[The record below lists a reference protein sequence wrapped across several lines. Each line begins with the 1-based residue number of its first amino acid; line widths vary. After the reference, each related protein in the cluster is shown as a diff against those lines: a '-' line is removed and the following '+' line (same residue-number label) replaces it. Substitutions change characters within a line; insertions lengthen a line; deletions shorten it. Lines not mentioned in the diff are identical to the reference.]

1 MSVREQI
8 LLTVFGR
15 LAGAFAA
22 GTTPLLTRNAA
33 FAERIDEVDT
43 VWFNLMDGPRVQP
56 TALLGG
62 GWEFDHRARLQIWV
76 RGEDD
81 ADRDQRFDASA
92 SRVAEVLTDDGL
104 DGLVDLCVV
113 EPPEEPAPEV
123 LDFAVGLK
131 VAELPILF
139 LYTAPTEFG

>member
-8 LLTVFGR
+8 LKAIHDR
-15 LAGAFAA
+15 LPGCFPAGV
-22 GTTPLLTRNAA
+22 TPKVSRNAA
-33 FAERIDEVDT
+33 LAEDLNETDIA
-43 VWFNLMDGPRVQP
+43 WLNLMDGARVQP

-62 GWEFDHRARLQIWV
+62 GWEFDHRARLQVWV
-76 RGEDD
+76 RGSEDT
-81 ADRDQRFDASA
+81 DRDDRFEAVV
-92 SRVAEVLTDDGL
+92 SRVAEVLTGDTL
-104 DGLVDLCVV
+104 NGLVDLCVV

-123 LDFAVGLK
+123 LGFAVGLK

>member
-8 LLTVFGR
+8 LTLVYN
-15 LAGAFAA
+15 LLPECVPAGV
-22 GTTPLLTRNAA
+22 TPLVTRNAA
-33 FAERIDEVDT
+33 FAERVDEIDT
-43 VWFNLMDGPRVQP
+43 LWFNLMDGPRVQP

-62 GWEFDHRARLQIWV
+62 GWEFDHRARLQVWV
-76 RGEDD
+76 RGVD
-81 ADRDQRFDASA
+81 DRDRDDRFDAGT
-92 SRVAEVLTDDGL
+92 SRVAEVLTGNDL
-104 DGLVDLCVV
+104 NGLVDLCVV